1 MGKSVHNMSEE
12 EIMGMPDEEF
22 MALPEEAFK
31 DKSEDT
37 SSEESDDNLDSGST
51 EENNQEL
58 EEESTNNQDIAE
70 SEDNDEDLDNSDELD
85 DNSEDNSD
93 TIQNSNNNN
102 NRIPDYKGFY
112 KKVMSPFKAGGKTL
126 QLNNAD
132 EVISLMQK
140 GIDYTKKT
148 QDLARYRKPMLM
160 LERAELLDEEKISF
174 LIDVEKGNQEA
185 IRKLLKDK
193 NIDAFSL
200 PSEDEPINYQTGS
213 HIIGDNEI
221 RLKEVCDELIATN
234 DGQSFL
240 TEVNNK
246 YDAVSCRHL
255 VEAPELLRTLYHH
268 KQIGAYDDI
277 VSEIDRQ
284 RMLGKLD
291 PNVPFIEAYNT
302 IASSMVNQGNV
313 RPNSRNG
320 LAGTQPIDRRAA
332 ITSNQFN
339 NSQRAKAA
347 GIPRSSSGTARL
359 TKNPLEMSDEE
370 FLKRFGE

>member
-1 MGKSVHNMSEE
+1 MGKSVYNMSDE
-12 EIMGMPDEEF
+12 EI

-31 DKSEDT
+31 DESEDT
-37 SSEESDDNLDSGST
+37 SSEESNDNLDSGST
-51 EENNQEL
+51 EENNQDL
-58 EEESTNNQDIAE
+58 VEESDNESDISE
-70 SEDNDEDLDNSDELD
+70 SEDNNEDLDNYDELD

-93 TIQNSNNNN
+93 TIQNSNNTS
-102 NRIPDYKGFY
+102 RTPDYKGFY
-112 KKVMSPFKAGGKTL
+112 NKVMSPFKAGGKTL

-160 LERAELLDEEKISF
+160 LEKAELLDEEKISF

-213 HIIGDNEI
+213 HIIGDNEM
-221 RLKEVCDELIATN
+221 RLKEVCDELSATN

-302 IASSMVNQGNV
+302 IARSMVNQGTV
-313 RPNSRNG
+313 KPNSRNG
-320 LAGTQPIDRRAA
+320 LAGTQPITRRAA

-347 GIPRSSSGTARL
+347 GIPRSSSGTAR
-359 TKNPLEMSDEE
+359 TIKNPLGMSDEE

>member
-1 MGKSVHNMSEE
+1 MGKSVHNMSDE
-12 EIMGMPDEEF
+12 EIMEMPDEEF

-31 DKSEDT
+31 DESKDT
-37 SSEESDDNLDSGST
+37 SSEESNDNLESGST

-58 EEESTNNQDIAE
+58 PEESNNEQDISE
-70 SEDNDEDLDNSDELD
+70 SEDNNEDLDNSEELI

-93 TIQNSNNNN
+93 TIQNSNNS
-102 NRIPDYKGFY
+102 NRNLDYKEFY
-112 KKVMSPFKAGGKTL
+112 TKVMSPFKAGGKTL

-160 LERAELLDEEKISF
+160 LERADLLDEEKISF

-213 HIIGDNEI
+213 NIIGDNEV
-221 RLKEVCDELIATN
+221 RLKEVCDELSTTH
-234 DGQSFL
+234 DGQNFL
-240 TEVNNK
+240 AEVNNK
-246 YDAVSCRHL
+246 YDPVSCKHL

-268 KQIGAYDDI
+268 KQIGAYDEI
-277 VSEIDRQ
+277 VNEIDRQ
-284 RMLGKLD
+284 RMLGNLN

-302 IASSMVNQGNV
+302 IASSIVNQGNV

-320 LAGTQPIDRRAA
+320 LAGTQPITRRAA

-347 GIPRSSSGTARL
+347 GIPRSSSGTAR
-359 TKNPLEMSDEE
+359 TMKNPLNMSDEE
-370 FLKRFGE
+370 FLKQFGE